1 MVVFDRV
8 VLRHGAT
15 TALRPL
21 SFSVA
26 RSEFVVI
33 GGAAGAGKSS
43 VLRLV
48 AALEQPMAGSITVAG
63 TALAGLRRRALLHLR
78 RSMGIVTQTPLLLDE
93 DSVLHNVALPAAAA
107 GMAWRGACERAG
119 IALQRTGVAAA
130 EHTLPP
136 SQLSGSARQR
146 VALARALVNRPALLV
161 LDEPAAQLD
170 AAGAADMMKLL
181 DQFASSGVTVL
192 MACARPDALPLPAR
206 TRTLRLDMEGAA

>member
-8 VLRHGAT
+8 VLRHGA

-26 RSEFVVI
+26 RSEFAVI
-33 GGAAGAGKSS
+33 SGAAGSGKSGI
-43 VLRLV
+43 LRLV

-63 TALAGLRRRALLHLR
+63 TPLAGLRRRALLHLR
-78 RSMGIVTQTPLLLDE
+78 RSMGIVTQMPRLLDE

-107 GMAWRGACERAG
+107 GMAWNSACGRAAT
-119 IALQRTGVAAA
+119 ALLRSGVASTDHAA
-130 EHTLPP
+130 RPP
-136 SQLSGSARQR
+136 QLSGSARQR

-170 AAGAADMMKLL
+170 EAAAADMMKLL
-181 DQFASSGVTVL
+181 DQFAASGVTVL
-192 MACARPDALPLPAR
+192 MACARPDTLPLPAR
-206 TRTLRLDMEGAA
+206 ARTLRLDAEGAE

>member
-15 TALRPL
+15 TSLRPL

-33 GGAAGAGKSS
+33 SGAAGSGKST

-48 AALEQPMAGSITVAG
+48 AALEHPHQGSIMVAG

-78 RSMGIVTQTPLLLDE
+78 RSMGIVTQTPLLLDD

-107 GMAWRGACERAG
+107 GMAWRAACERAAT
-119 IALQRTGVAAA
+119 ALLRTGVAASD
-130 EHTLPP
+130 HVLRP

-161 LDEPAAQLD
+161 LDEPAAHLD
-170 AAGAADMMKLL
+170 ETAAADMMKLL
-181 DQFASSGVTVL
+181 DQFAASGVTVL
-192 MACARPDALPLPAR
+192 LACAQPDALPLPAR
-206 TRTLRLDMEGAA
+206 ARTLRLDVDGSA